1 VSGAWVVDG
10 GGLEFLGWF
19 IVISLMGENCVF
31 FRLVLCLVLA
41 IEVDDEADLDSAI
54 GTSCEPFCIDFEM
67 SSASNEDGF
76 ETSECFCLV
85 EMHKMCLTS
94 RRVLIQAPFPR

>member
-1 VSGAWVVDG
+1 MRRNSCLRVRGAWVVDG

-31 FRLVLCLVLA
+31 FRLVLCLALS
-41 IEVDDEADLDSAI
+41 EVDDEPDFDSAI

-67 SSASNEDGF
+67 SSASKEVGL
-76 ETSECFCLV
+76 EASECFCLV
-85 EMHKMCLTS
+85 EMHKMCLAS
-94 RRVLIQAPFPR
+94 Q